1 MLGANPTACA
11 CSDPDCRLNGCRQRR
26 VPDVDPS
33 YTQSPFVF
41 TGGLLAT
48 GTITGRLQPR
58 FFLAQ
63 DDDSHWYLVPEQNRA
78 EWEAWTNI
86 SKDDPASWN
95 VPDFA
100 KSIDGPHTLT
110 FADPQ

>member
-1 MLGANPTACA
+1 MPGAEP
-11 CSDPDCRLNGCRQRR
+11 LI
-26 VPDVDPS
+26 
-33 YTQSPFVF
+33 F

-58 FFLAQ
+58 YFLAQ

-78 EWEAWTNI
+78 EWEAWRNLPST
-86 SKDDPASWN
+86 DERTWEH
-95 VPDFA
+95 PDFA
-100 KSIDGPHTLT
+100 KPIDGPHTLT